1 MAENVKEKKKVNKL
15 VIILIF
21 TVTLVAAF
29 VSYAYT
35 TQQFFF
41 HKDEKKEIPEY
52 TLSLDNFVVNLKDSR
67 SNRYLKTKIVLG
79 YKDKKAIK
87 ELEMKKPNIQDTAIR
102 MLRSKSREDIT
113 SVEGTDKL
121 KVQMQEEINKIF
133 SQDLITHVYITDFLI
148 Q

>member
-15 VIILIF
+15 VILLIVI
-21 TVTLVAAF
+21 VTLLAAF
-29 VSYAYT
+29 VSYAYI

-41 HKDEKKEIPEY
+41 HKDEKNEIPEY
-52 TLSLDNFVVNLKDSR
+52 TLSLDNFVVNLKDSK

-79 YKDKKAIK
+79 YEDKKAIK